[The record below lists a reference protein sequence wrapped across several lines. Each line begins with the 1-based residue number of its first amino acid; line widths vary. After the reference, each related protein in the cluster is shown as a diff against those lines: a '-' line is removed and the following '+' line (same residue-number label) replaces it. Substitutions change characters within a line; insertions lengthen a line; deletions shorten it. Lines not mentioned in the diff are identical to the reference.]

1 MPTGRARR
9 QVGPHAPRGPC
20 SWTESSLSGC
30 LFAKM
35 ELPGRSSSAD
45 VSPQETKRLHP
56 TLQQLYK
63 TSQARTVAIEPFR
76 QESTE
81 VAAAALEGAVVAGT
95 SRNGQRAYP
104 ISLSPKNH
112 SKRIT
117 QSTAHSTQHIA
128 HNTHHTAQSKTHHA
142 PHTTHS
148 TRHTAHN
155 TRHTTRDIQQAMHS
169 TQRSPQPTHQTQHST
184 TTHHTV

>member
-45 VSPQETKRLHP
+45 ASPQETKRLHP

-104 ISLSPKNH
+104 ISLSPKKAFQTYHTEH
-112 SKRIT
+112 ST
-117 QSTAHSTQHIA
+117 QHTAHSTQHTP
-128 HNTHHTAQSKTHHA
+128 HSTEQNTSRTTHHTQ
-142 PHTTHS
+142 HTPHS
-148 TRHTAHN
+148 TQHAAHN
-155 TRHTTRDIQQAMHS
+155 TRHTASDA
-169 TQRSPQPTHQTQHST
+169 
-184 TTHHTV
+184 